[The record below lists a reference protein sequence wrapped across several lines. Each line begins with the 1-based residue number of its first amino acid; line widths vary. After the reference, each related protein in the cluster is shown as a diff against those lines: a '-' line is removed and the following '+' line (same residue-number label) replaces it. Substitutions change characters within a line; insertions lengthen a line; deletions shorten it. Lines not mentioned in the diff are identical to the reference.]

1 MIRRKERISVENKV
15 RFWDFPGGPV
25 LGSILGQGTRSHMP
39 QLRFIGATK
48 DLCAATKTQ
57 HIEVRKRKK
66 EGRKRDTKCKRPSM
80 SC

>member
-1 MIRRKERISVENKV
+1 MV
-15 RFWDFPGGPV
+15 RELDPTC
-25 LGSILGQGTRSHMP
+25 L
-39 QLRFIGATK
+39 QLRFTGTTK

-57 HIEVRKRKK
+57 HSEEREKVRKRKK